1 MSLLEVRDLRVEYRT
16 PRGPVVAVDGAS
28 LEVDTGKVLGLA
40 GESGCGKTTLALAI
54 PRLLAREASVSG
66 GSITF
71 DGSDVLAMTAEQLRS
86 VRWRKI
92 AVVFQGAM
100 NSLNPVHSIGDQ
112 IAEPI
117 RCHEPK
123 TSAAEARQRVA
134 ELLDSVGIDP
144 GRSRSFPHE
153 LSGGMRQRVLIAMA
167 LACRPQLI
175 VADEPITAL
184 DVMTQAQILELLRSL
199 TEALEL
205 SMILISHDLSV
216 IAEVCDSVNVMY
228 AGQIVETGPT
238 STIFAPGQAGLG
250 PGQAGPAPG
259 QAGLG
264 PAHPYTARLRHA
276 FPDIRRERSFV
287 EAIPGHPPDLLA
299 PPPGCRFADRCTIA
313 VDRCRS
319 EEPALRLVGPS
330 HQAACHRSDVVLATP
345 GVVLATAGADLGTPS
360 GPSTDLG
367 TPGADPGG
375 EE

>member
-1 MSLLEVRDLRVEYRT
+1 MSLLEIRDLRVEYSS

-28 LEVDTGKVLGLA
+28 LEVDKGRVLGLA
-40 GESGCGKTTLALAI
+40 GESGCGKTTLALSI
-54 PRLLAREASVSG
+54 PRLLAREAAITA

-71 DGSDVLAMTAEQLRS
+71 DGLDVLGMTAGELRS
-86 VRWRKI
+86 IRWRKI

-100 NSLNPVHSIGDQ
+100 NSLNPVRSIGNQ

-117 RCHEPK
+117 RSHEPK
-123 TSAAEARQRVA
+123 TTAAQARERVT

-144 GRSRSFPHE
+144 SRSRSFPHE

-199 TEALEL
+199 TDRFEL

-228 AGQIVETGPT
+228 AGKIVESGPT
-238 STIFAPGQAGLG
+238 SAIFSPDQSE
-250 PGQAGPAPG
+250 
-259 QAGLG
+259 LG

-276 FPDIRRERSFV
+276 FPDIRRELTFV
-287 EAIPGHPPDLLA
+287 EAIPGHPPDLVA
-299 PPPGCRFADRCTIA
+299 PPAGCRFADRCVIA
-313 VDRCRS
+313 VSECRAH
-319 EEPALRLVGPS
+319 EPPLELVGPG
-330 HQAACHRSDVVLATP
+330 HHAACYRSALVL
-345 GVVLATAGADLGTPS
+345 
-360 GPSTDLG
+360 
-367 TPGADPGG
+367 GG
-375 EE
+375 NR